1 MQFRQS
7 VFRGGHKMSRVV
19 LWLLLSCLLVPSSS
33 LAQTDSLCD
42 EKVFDDGTIGNSF
55 YFSDSSYIMARRFVG
70 SSSPVGMEWGEIN
83 TLSYG
88 EPYFP
93 WPDADYDSFEISVW
107 EEEPGSGLPKFPAI
121 WSIMVF
127 PTDSPAAVRVYPPDT
142 VISATNIIFLGM
154 RNPKAPDHAEGL
166 NTDVHRDSAG
176 TIISSDFG
184 VTWSPYTPYGDW
196 HIRACLI
203 YPQSTQEA
211 APAPAPLCRLSP
223 AIPNP
228 FQSSTALEY
237 SVPCGGR
244 VNMRVF
250 DLAGRCVN
258 VLVDG
263 YVSAGSHVV
272 TWDGSNQ
279 AGEPVSS
286 GVYLCRMEAGR
297 YVGVEKLVCV
307 RERASR

>member
-1 MQFRQS
+1 
-7 VFRGGHKMSRVV
+7 MSRVV
-19 LWLLLSCLLVPSSS
+19 FWLVLSCLLVPSSS

-42 EKVFDDGTIGNSF
+42 EKVFYEDTIGNSF

-83 TLSYG
+83 TLSLG
-88 EPYFP
+88 EPLFP
-93 WPDADYDSFEISVW
+93 WPDADYDSFEISIW
-107 EEEPGSGLPKFPAI
+107 EEEPGTGLPKSPAI

-127 PTDSPAAVRVYPPDT
+127 PTDSPAAVRVYPPAT
-142 VISATNIIFLGM
+142 VISPTNIIFLGM

-166 NTDVHRDSAG
+166 NTDVRRDSAG

-184 VTWSPYTPYGDW
+184 VSWSPYNVYGDW
-196 HIRACLI
+196 HIGACLI
-203 YPQSTQEA
+203 YPQGTQEA
-211 APAPAPLCRLSP
+211 IDGVSLSERLSP

-228 FQSSTALEY
+228 FANNTTLRY
-237 SVPCGGR
+237 SVPFGGR
-244 VNMRVF
+244 AGVKVY
-250 DLAGRCVN
+250 DLAGRCVRA
-258 VLVDG
+258 LVDG

-279 AGEPVSS
+279 AHEPVSS
-286 GVYLCRMEAGR
+286 GVYLCRMEARR

-307 RERASR
+307 RDRASR